1 MKTDARQRHFDL
13 AIFKIITRIC
23 VLAAFAMVVAST
35 SWAGDNEADEDN
47 IAAALDATA
56 DKVDESIEEQKKKRD
71 WTVVPIPMSDPTF
84 GTGLVLG
91 GAYFWPQT
99 EEQKK
104 SQPASVTGAAGFYS
118 DNKSSAYGIAH
129 QGYLSEDKWRFA
141 VVAAAVDLNLGLRIE
156 GPGGRESSINWS
168 IEGGGF
174 FGEVSRE
181 IKGNWRAGVAARYI
195 DVEEAFEFDLTNVDF
210 VIAAETRS
218 AGLGANLEYDSR
230 DDPFNSYTGNRFKF
244 SILANSK
251 SLGSDNSYEAYTI
264 RYASYH
270 SVTPKVVVAWEAQ
283 ACHRSDGTPLWDAC
297 IIDLRG
303 FPITDYFGRNSASA
317 QVEARWRFYRKWG
330 AVAFAGGGYYQ
341 NSFSEIRDRELIP
354 SYGIGLRFM
363 VLESHRI
370 NVRLDY
376 GRSSDSDAVYLSVAE
391 AF

>member
-1 MKTDARQRHFDL
+1 MQA
-13 AIFKIITRIC
+13 C
-23 VLAAFAMVVAST
+23 VLAAFAIILAST
-35 SWAGDNEADEDN
+35 SWADDNEADEDN

-56 DKVDESIEEQKKKRD
+56 DKVDENIEEQKKKRD
-71 WTVVPIPMSDPTF
+71 WTVVPIPVSNPTF
-84 GTGLVLG
+84 GTGLVVG

-118 DNKSSAYGIAH
+118 ENESSAYGIAH
-129 QGYLSEDKWRFA
+129 QGYLSEDKWRIN
-141 VVAAAVDLNLGLRIE
+141 VVAAAVDLNLDLRVA
-156 GPGGRESSINWS
+156 GPGGRESSIDWF

-174 FGEVSRE
+174 FGAVSRR
-181 IKGNWRAGVAARYI
+181 IKGNWRAGVDARYI
-195 DVEEAFEFDLTNVDF
+195 DVEQEFEFDLPNVDF
-210 VIAAETRS
+210 DIANETRS
-218 AGLGANLEYDSR
+218 AGLGANLEYDTR

-251 SLGSDNSYEAYTI
+251 SLGGDNSYEAYSVL
-264 RYASYH
+264 YASYH
-270 SVTPKVVVAWEAQ
+270 AITPKVVVAWEAQ

-303 FPITDYFGRNSASA
+303 FPVTDYLGRSSASA

-330 AVAFAGGGYYQ
+330 AVAFAGGGYYK
-341 NSFSEIRDRELIP
+341 NSFNEIRDRELIP

-363 VLESHRI
+363 VLESQRI

-376 GRSSDSDAVYLSVAE
+376 ARSSDSDAVYLGVTE